1 MQDEELM
8 MTSKGEIEN
17 QKFCITTTSRGFAEF
32 CATGDN
38 FEENTIYSRR
48 SNALNS

>member
-1 MQDEELM
+1 M

-32 CATGDN
+32 CTNGDN
-38 FEENTIYSRR
+38 FDENTIYSRR
-48 SNALNS
+48 SNGPNS